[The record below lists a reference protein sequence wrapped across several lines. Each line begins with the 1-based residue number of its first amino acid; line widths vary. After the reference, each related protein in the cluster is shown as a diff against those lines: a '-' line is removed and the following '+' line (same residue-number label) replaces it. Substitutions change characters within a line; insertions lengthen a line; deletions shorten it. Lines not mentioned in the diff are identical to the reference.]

1 MKKIFVTEYEKQQD
15 MADRNLYKAA
25 RVLKQNGCDTKC
37 LDNEKKA
44 LRSRLKLEM
53 DIDQME
59 IKTMGKDILDSW
71 QKVKYP
77 GKTKKQA
84 MEHFKRVMYH
94 GRKKHGWHSVKT
106 KWVKQNGVWVS
117 YERFAYTK

>member
-1 MKKIFVTEYEKQQD
+1 MKKIIVTEYEKKQD

-25 RVLKQNGCDTKC
+25 RVLKANGLDDQC
-37 LDNEKKA
+37 LKSAKKE
-44 LRSRLKLEM
+44 LRSRIKLEA
-53 DIDQME
+53 DIDKME
-59 IKTMGKDILDSW
+59 IRTMGRDVLDSW

-77 GKTKKQA
+77 GMTKKQA
-84 MEHFKRVMYH
+84 MANFKRVMYH